1 MSLSAVSSYQPSS
14 SIDSLVPVLPSENA
28 VTAAAR
34 AKETGHPD
42 AKQLSMFAE
51 GDDEPSFWDLLDV
64 INPLQHI
71 PIVNNL
77 YREVTGDKIGVAA
90 RLAGGTLFGG
100 PLGLIASAANC
111 ILEESSGHDVGGHV
125 LALFRDE
132 NPATGTGTALA
143 AAEEK
148 APSPQ
153 AQTARMEDSL
163 AQQSQTLA
171 AAIASNPEPAK
182 PVQAKAD
189 ESAQAKP
196 LIMPD
201 LVGGEAVPAAPAIK
215 PVASATPPAPAPVSA
230 LAPTATEQVAAAA
243 NRPMPLGREPRFM
256 PIPGRNTPL
265 ATQSPPAIGTTVSTT
280 GFRSN
285 SPVVGHRPDSQ
296 RAATAVMAQQMA
308 AAPPEA
314 APAPGAAA
322 QSGDWFSASMFQA
335 MDKYEKTSRLGRPS
349 AGTVASP

>member
-1 MSLSAVSSYQPSS
+1 MSLSAVSSYQHSS
-14 SIDSLVPVLPSENA
+14 SIDSLVPTLPTENA

-34 AKETGHPD
+34 AKETNDPD

-51 GDDEPSFWDLLDV
+51 GDDEPSFWDFLDV

-77 YREVTGDKIGVAA
+77 YREVSGDKIGVAA
-90 RLAGGTLFGG
+90 RLVGGTLFGG

-111 ILEESSGHDVGGHV
+111 ILEESSGRDAGGHV
-125 LALFRDE
+125 LALFRDDA
-132 NPATGTGTALA
+132 PSTGTGTALA
-143 AAEEK
+143 SAEEQAPAAE
-148 APSPQ
+148 AQ
-153 AQTARMEDSL
+153 AARLGESQ
-163 AQQSQTLA
+163 AQQSQSLA
-171 AAIASNPEPAK
+171 AATASNPEPVK
-182 PVQAKAD
+182 SVQSKSD
-189 ESAQAKP
+189 ESAKARP

-201 LVGGEAVPAAPAIK
+201 LVGGEAAPAVPSVK
-215 PVASATPPAPAPVSA
+215 PVASATPPVP
-230 LAPTATEQVAAAA
+230 LQTATEQVASAA

-285 SPVVGHRPDSQ
+285 SPVVGHRPDTQ

-308 AAPPEA
+308 ANPTETAA
-314 APAPGAAA
+314 APTAAP
-322 QSGDWFSASMFQA
+322 QSGDWFSASMIQA